1 MMSLSVMESFMLK
14 CGRQCHETFNF
25 HTTALSFF
33 GVFSFFAGLQSQS
46 SLNNQVDQL
55 LLRLDALEGVEAN
68 EDGIGRRESSKQA
81 VVSPEFKD
89 QIDQNEISVEEKIDQ
104 LLKRLED
111 LEGKELST
119 INEPQIETENSLD
132 GMMDPP
138 EQLSQD
144 LNFDEMVS
152 DQAEF
157 DTTSPIS
164 GAKNS
169 SSAMPSEFSEKFDS
183 IDMDIRINEL
193 LDRLDILEENS
204 AANINS
210 SDDDQLRERFPNN
223 NPDTSS
229 FDFNEFPGII
239 IRKVLRVKGLK
250 ILQN

>member
-1 MMSLSVMESFMLK
+1 MRLLISIRLLFL
-14 CGRQCHETFNF
+14 F
-25 HTTALSFF
+25 L
-33 GVFSFFAGLQSQS
+33 GVFSFFAGLQAQS

-68 EDGIGRRESSKQA
+68 EDGIGRRESSNQA

-138 EQLSQD
+138 EPLSQD

-157 DTTSPIS
+157 DTTSPVN

-169 SSAMPSEFSEKFDS
+169 STAMPSEFSEKFDS

-204 AANINS
+204 AANTNS
-210 SDDDQLRERFPNN
+210 PDDEQLRERFPNN